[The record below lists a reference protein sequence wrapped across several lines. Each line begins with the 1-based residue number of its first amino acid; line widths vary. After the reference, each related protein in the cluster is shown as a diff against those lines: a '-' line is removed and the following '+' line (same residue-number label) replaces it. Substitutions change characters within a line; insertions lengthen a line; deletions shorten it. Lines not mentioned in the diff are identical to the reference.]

1 MSRTQ
6 MNAEALRI
14 NKENFF
20 GKLDR
25 NYCESCGVS
34 FGLSFA
40 HRQKRRHYRTV
51 KELTD
56 YNEVIVLCLREHQI
70 IEKSQGKTRE
80 LFDRLRP
87 RRDK

>member
-6 MNAEALRI
+6 MNAEALKI
-14 NKENFF
+14 NKENF
-20 GKLDR
+20 GKKGIT
-25 NYCESCGVS
+25 YCESCGVS

-56 YNEVIVLCLREHQI
+56 YNEVIVLCLREHEI
-70 IEKSQGKTRE
+70 IEKSPEKTRE

-87 RRDK
+87 RRQK

>member
-6 MNAEALRI
+6 MNAEALKI
-14 NKENFF
+14 NKENF
-20 GKLDR
+20 GKKGIT
-25 NYCESCGVS
+25 YCESCGVS

-40 HRQKRRHYRTV
+40 HKKKRRHYKTV

-56 YNEVIVLCLREHQI
+56 YNEVIVLCLREHEI
-70 IEKSQGKTRE
+70 IEKSPEKTKE

-87 RRDK
+87 SRQE